1 MDRKDLARKRKNKNM
16 ANIQLFWPNELSL
29 INKGFVI
36 LYGQNLTRF
45 FENQPNEIWVI
56 MKSSQKALLEAPES
70 H

>member
-16 ANIQLFWPNELSL
+16 ANIQFFWPKFNELSL

-45 FENQPNEIWVI
+45 FENQPNEICNHLSDHE
-56 MKSSQKALLEAPES
+56 K
-70 H
+70 

>member
-45 FENQPNEIWVI
+45 SENQPNEICNHLSE
-56 MKSSQKALLEAPES
+56 K
-70 H
+70 

>member
-29 INKGFVI
+29 INNGFVI

-45 FENQPNEIWVI
+45 IENQPNEIWVI
-56 MKSSQKALLEAPES
+56 MKSSQKAL
-70 H
+70 